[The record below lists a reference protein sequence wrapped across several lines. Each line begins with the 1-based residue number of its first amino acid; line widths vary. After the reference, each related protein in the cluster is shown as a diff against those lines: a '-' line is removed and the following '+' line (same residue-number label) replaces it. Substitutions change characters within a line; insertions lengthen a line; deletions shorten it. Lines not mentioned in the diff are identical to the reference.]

1 MIGQNILIGD
11 GQPSSATW
19 QYLGISAITSILV
32 GIESRFKFIKRS
44 LWGTNKSS
52 SFDFMILSVIF
63 VCIIAFFK
71 IVVSTVY
78 TAGSSIIYSL
88 ISFFATSMF
97 VCLVITLSL
106 EEDGI
111 LFSSSIFFFVWSV
124 IKLLMVL
131 EI

>member
-1 MIGQNILIGD
+1 
-11 GQPSSATW
+11 
-19 QYLGISAITSILV
+19 
-32 GIESRFKFIKRS
+32 
-44 LWGTNKSS
+44 
-52 SFDFMILSVIF
+52 
-63 VCIIAFFK
+63 
-71 IVVSTVY
+71 
-78 TAGSSIIYSL
+78 
-88 ISFFATSMF
+88 MF